1 MRLGICLSSGGLQQ
15 LEPLLA
21 VQALDGVIV
30 PSHLADPDHPERL
43 SHPDGPG
50 GWLRQHWSDLQLL
63 VGALA
68 SGALIRM
75 LAPLLRDKHDDPA
88 VLLLSADG
96 RLVLPLLGS
105 HLGGAEDEARR
116 CAALLGLELVSS
128 GDCARRGAPALDSIG
143 DGWGWRRSGN
153 DWNQLMQS
161 AARGEPVALR
171 ASAGQDEA
179 LRQLIA
185 TAGLGDEAVAG
196 AGSSRTVLQISL
208 DSGEG
213 CRWHP
218 PQLWLGIGCERGTS
232 LPLLE
237 QAVDDALREAGLAVE
252 AVAGLA
258 SLELKG
264 DEPALLALSERRD
277 WPVRLYPSER
287 LAMVAVPNPSE
298 RVRQEVGTA
307 SVAEAAALAAAGAE
321 AELLLQKRIV
331 RGTPGSG
338 AATVAIARAHRPWAP
353 RRGSL
358 ALVGAGPGC
367 LTQLTGAARG
377 ALAQAALWCGY
388 GPYLDLLEPLR
399 RGDQARLD
407 GRLTEERQRCR
418 QALARACEGVRVAL
432 VSSGESGLYGMA
444 GLALEEWL
452 QLPAAERPAF
462 AVHPGISALQMA
474 AARVGA
480 PLMHDVCT
488 ISLSDRLTPWSVIE
502 RRLRAAALGDF
513 VVALYNPR
521 SRDRH
526 WQLGQALELLQTG
539 RPGSTPVALCRQ
551 LGRAEEQLLLT
562 RLDTVDVGQ
571 VDMLTLVLVGNSTTR
586 IIDGRMVTPRG
597 YPGATLEGGTTP
609 TEGEG
614 GAAPRE
620 VKSG

>member
-1 MRLGICLSSGGLQQ
+1 MRLGICLSSGGLGQ

-21 VQALDGVIV
+21 VQALDAVIV
-30 PSHLADPDHPERL
+30 PSHLAAADHPERL

-50 GWLRQHWSDLQLL
+50 ALLQQHWPSLQLL

-75 LAPLLRDKHDDPA
+75 VAPLLQDKRHDPA
-88 VLLLSADG
+88 VVLLSADG
-96 RLVLPLLGS
+96 RQLLPLLGS

-116 CAALLGLELVSS
+116 CAALLGLEVVSS
-128 GDCARRGAPALDSIG
+128 GDCARRGAPALDSFG
-143 DGWGWRRSGN
+143 GGWGWRRGDG
-153 DWNQLMQS
+153 DWNRLMQA
-161 AARGEPVALR
+161 AARGEPVALGGE
-171 ASAGQDEA
+171 AGQAEA
-179 LRQLIA
+179 QQLLRA
-185 TAGLGDEAVAG
+185 AGLEGQD
-196 AGSSRTVLQISL
+196 GSPASVGLHISVQR
-208 DSGEG
+208 GES

-218 PQLWLGIGCERGTS
+218 PQLWIGIGCERNTTRALLDES
-232 LPLLE
+232 L
-237 QAVDDALREAGLAVE
+237 AAALAESGLAAA

-258 SLELKG
+258 SLDLKG
-264 DEPALLALSERRD
+264 DEPALLELSRDRD
-277 WPVRLYPSER
+277 WPLRLFPADR
-287 LAMVAVPNPSE
+287 LAAVAVPNPSD

-307 SVAEAAALAAAGAE
+307 SVAEAAALAAAGDQ
-321 AELLLQKRIV
+321 AELLLEKRIL
-331 RGTPGSG
+331 RGPQGSG
-338 AATVAIARAHRPWAP
+338 AATIAIARASRPWAP
-353 RRGSL
+353 QRGHL

-367 LTQLTGAARG
+367 LTQLTGAARS

-399 RGDQARLD
+399 RSDQARLD
-407 GRLTEERQRCR
+407 GRLTEERLRCR
-418 QALARACEGVRVAL
+418 LALARACEGVRVAL

-452 QLPAAERPAF
+452 RLPRDGRPGF
-462 AVHPGISALQMA
+462 EVHPGISALQMA

-502 RRLRAAALGDF
+502 RRLQAAALGDF

-526 WQLGQALELLQTG
+526 WQLGRAIALLLEG

-551 LGRAEEQLLLT
+551 LGRAEERVILT
-562 RLDTVDVGQ
+562 RLEAVDVDQ

-586 IIDGRMVTPRG
+586 VIDGRMVTPRG
-597 YPGATLEGGTTP
+597 YPGADLEEEEDLGLGTGH
-609 TEGEG
+609 E
-614 GAAPRE
+614 APG

>member
-1 MRLGICLSSGGLQQ
+1 MRLGICLSSGGLRQ

-30 PSHLADPDHPERL
+30 PPHLADPEHPERL

-50 GWLRQHWSDLQLL
+50 PLLRQHWPELQLL

-75 LAPLLRDKHDDPA
+75 LAPLLHDKRDDPA

-105 HLGGAEDEARR
+105 HLAGADDEARR
-116 CAALLGLELVSS
+116 CAALLGLEMVSS
-128 GDCARRGAPALDSIG
+128 GDCARRGAPALDTIG
-143 DGWGWRRSGN
+143 QGWGWRRGGN
-153 DWNQLMQS
+153 GWNLLMQM
-161 AARGEPVALR
+161 AARGEPVALK
-171 ASAGQDEA
+171 ATEGQSE
-179 LRQLIA
+179 LLQQLIGA
-185 TAGLGDEAVAG
+185 AGLRAVEEDG
-196 AGSSRTVLQISL
+196 AAASLQITL
-208 DSGEG
+208 CRGDG

-218 PQLWLGIGCERGTS
+218 PQLWLGVGCERGTS
-232 LPLLE
+232 LALLE
-237 QAVDDALREAGLAVE
+237 QAVDDALKKAGLAAE

-264 DEPALLALSERRD
+264 DEPALLALSRGRD
-277 WPVRLYPSER
+277 WPLRLYRADR
-287 LAMVAVPNPSE
+287 LVTVAVPNPSE

-321 AELLLQKRIV
+321 AELLLQKQIV
-331 RGTPGSG
+331 HGAPGSG
-338 AATVAIARAHRPWAP
+338 AATIAIARASRPWAP
-353 RRGSL
+353 QRGSL

-367 LTQLTGAARG
+367 LSQLTGAARS

-399 RGDQARLD
+399 RSDQARLD

-418 QALARACEGVRVAL
+418 LALARAREGVRVAL

-452 QLPAAERPAF
+452 LLPADERPAF
-462 AVHPGISALQMA
+462 EVHPGISALQMA

-488 ISLSDRLTPWSVIE
+488 ISLSDRLTPWAVIE
-502 RRLRAAALGDF
+502 TRLRAAALGDF

-521 SRDRH
+521 SQDRH
-526 WQLGQALELLQTG
+526 WQLGQALELLLTG
-539 RPGSTPVALCRQ
+539 RPGGTPVALCRQ
-551 LGRAEEQLLLT
+551 LGRAEERLLLT
-562 RLDTVDVGQ
+562 RLDTVDVEQ
-571 VDMLTLVLVGNSTTR
+571 VDMLTLVLVGNSSTR

-597 YPGATLEGGTTP
+597 YPGAELAGEV
-609 TEGEG
+609 GEG
-614 GAAPRE
+614 TPE
-620 VKSG
+620 IKSG

>member
-1 MRLGICLSSGGLQQ
+1 MRLGICLSSGGLRQ

-30 PSHLADPDHPERL
+30 PTHLADPEHPERL

-50 GWLRQHWSDLQLL
+50 PLLHQHWPGLQLL

-75 LAPLLRDKHDDPA
+75 LAPLLHDKRDDPA
-88 VLLLSADG
+88 VLLLTADG

-105 HLGGAEDEARR
+105 HLAGAEDEARR
-116 CAALLGLELVSS
+116 CAALLGLEMISS
-128 GDCARRGAPALDSIG
+128 GDCARRGAPALDTIG
-143 DGWGWRRSGN
+143 QGWGWRRSGN
-153 DWNQLMQS
+153 GWNLLMQT
-161 AARGEPVALR
+161 AARGEPVALK
-171 ASAGQDEA
+171 ASEGQSEV
-179 LRQLIA
+179 LQQLIGA
-185 TAGLGDEAVAG
+185 AGLRTGGEDG
-196 AGSSRTVLQISL
+196 AAASLQITL
-208 DSGEG
+208 CGGDG

-218 PQLWLGIGCERGTS
+218 PQLWLGVGCERGTS
-232 LPLLE
+232 LALLE
-237 QAVDDALREAGLAVE
+237 QAVDDALKEAGLAVE

-264 DEPALLALSERRD
+264 DEPALLALSRGRD
-277 WPVRLYPSER
+277 WPLRLYPADR
-287 LAMVAVPNPSE
+287 LVTVAVPNPSE

-321 AELLLQKRIV
+321 AELLLQKRIM
-331 RGTPGSG
+331 RGSPGSG
-338 AATVAIARAHRPWAP
+338 AATIAIARASRPWAP
-353 RRGSL
+353 QRGSL

-367 LTQLTGAARG
+367 LSQLTGAARS

-399 RGDQARLD
+399 RCDQARLD

-418 QALARACEGVRVAL
+418 LALARACEGMRVAL

-452 QLPAAERPAF
+452 LLPADERPAF
-462 AVHPGISALQMA
+462 EVHPGISALQMA

-502 RRLRAAALGDF
+502 TRLRAAALGDF

-526 WQLGQALELLQTG
+526 WQLGHALELLLTG
-539 RPGSTPVALCRQ
+539 RPGWTPVALCRQ
-551 LGRAEEQLLLT
+551 LGRAEERLLLT
-562 RLDTVDVGQ
+562 RLDAVDVEQ
-571 VDMLTLVLVGNSTTR
+571 VDMLTLVLVGNSSTR
-586 IIDGRMVTPRG
+586 IVDGRMVTPRG
-597 YPGATLEGGTTP
+597 YPGAELER
-609 TEGEG
+609 EVGEG
-614 GAAPRE
+614 TPE
-620 VKSG
+620 IKSG

>member
-1 MRLGICLSSGGLQQ
+1 MRLGICLSSGGLRQ
-15 LEPLLA
+15 LEPFLA
-21 VQALDGVIV
+21 VGALDAVIV
-30 PSHLADPDHPERL
+30 PSHLATPGHPERL
-43 SHPDGPG
+43 CHPDGPG
-50 GWLRQHWSDLQLL
+50 PLLRQHWPALQLL

-68 SGALIRM
+68 SGALVRM
-75 LAPLLRDKHDDPA
+75 LAPLLQDKHHDPA

-96 RLVLPLLGS
+96 RQLLPLLGS

-116 CAALLGLELVSS
+116 CAALLGLELISS
-128 GDCARRGAPALDSIG
+128 GDCARRGAPPLDSFG
-143 DGWGWRRSGN
+143 EGWGWRRGGG
-153 DWNQLMQS
+153 DWNRLMQT
-161 AARGEPVALR
+161 AARGEPVALGGD
-171 ASAGQDEA
+171 AGQEEA
-179 LRQLIA
+179 RQLLRA
-185 TAGLGDEAVAG
+185 AGLGGPDG
-196 AGSSRTVLQISL
+196 IPSSMGLHIDVQN
-208 DSGEG
+208 GES
-213 CRWHP
+213 CHWHP
-218 PQLWLGIGCERGTS
+218 PQLWIGIGCERNTA

-237 QAVDDALREAGLAVE
+237 RSLAEALAETGLAAE

-264 DEPALLALSERRD
+264 DEPALLQLSQDRD
-277 WPVRLYPSER
+277 WPLRLFAADR
-287 LAMVAVPNPSE
+287 LAAVEVPNPSD

-307 SVAEAAALAAAGAE
+307 SVAEAAALTAAGDE

-331 RGTPGSG
+331 RGSQGSG
-338 AATVAIARAHRPWAP
+338 AATIAIARARRPWAP
-353 RRGSL
+353 QRGHL

-367 LTQLTGAARG
+367 LTQLTGAARS
-377 ALAQAALWCGY
+377 ALAQAVLWCGY

-399 RGDQARLD
+399 RNDQARLD

-418 QALARACEGVRVAL
+418 LALARACEGVRVAL

-452 QLPAAERPAF
+452 RLPRDGRPAF
-462 AVHPGISALQMA
+462 EVHPGISALQMA

-488 ISLSDRLTPWSVIE
+488 ISLSDRLTPWPVIE
-502 RRLRAAALGDF
+502 RRLQAAALGDF

-526 WQLGQALELLQTG
+526 WQLGRAIELLLQG

-551 LGRAEEQLLLT
+551 LGRAEERLILT
-562 RLDTVDVGQ
+562 RLEAVDVEQ

-586 IIDGRMVTPRG
+586 VIDGRMVTPRG
-597 YPGATLEGGTTP
+597 YPGAELDDDEVLGLETGH
-609 TEGEG
+609 
-614 GAAPRE
+614 GALG

>member
-1 MRLGICLSSGGLQQ
+1 MRLGICLSSGGLHQ

-21 VQALDGVIV
+21 VRALDGVIV

-43 SHPDGPG
+43 AHADGPG
-50 GWLRQHWSDLQLL
+50 ALLRLHWSRIELL

-75 LAPLLRDKHDDPA
+75 LAPLLHDKHDDPA

-96 RLVLPLLGS
+96 RQVLPLLGS
-105 HLGGAEDEARR
+105 HLGGADAEAQR
-116 CAALLGLELVSS
+116 CAALLGLELISS
-128 GDCARRGAPALDSIG
+128 GDCARRGAPALDRFG
-143 DGWGWRRSGN
+143 EGWGWRRSGN
-153 DWNQLMQS
+153 GWNRLMQA
-161 AARGEPVALR
+161 AARGEPLALE
-171 ASAGQDEA
+171 ASEGQQEA
-179 LRQLIA
+179 LEQLITA
-185 TAGLGDEAVAG
+185 AGLQDGPGAG
-196 AGSSRTVLQISL
+196 ATTASLQVNL
-208 DSGEG
+208 RRGDG

-218 PQLWLGIGCERGTS
+218 PQLWLGVGCERGTALS
-232 LPLLE
+232 LLE
-237 QAVDDALREAGLAVE
+237 QAVDDALTGVGLALE

-264 DEPALLALSERRD
+264 DEPALLALSQSRD
-277 WPVRLYPSER
+277 WPLRLFSAER
-287 LAMVAVPNPSE
+287 LATVAVPTPSE
-298 RVRQEVGTA
+298 RVRQEVGTP
-307 SVAEAAALAAAGAE
+307 SVAEAAALAAAGAQG
-321 AELLLQKRIV
+321 ELLVPKQIM
-331 RGTPGSG
+331 RGVPGGGAVTIAVARSG
-338 AATVAIARAHRPWAP
+338 RPWAP

-358 ALVGAGPGC
+358 TLVGAGPGC
-367 LTQLTGAARG
+367 LTQLTGAARS
-377 ALAQAALWCGY
+377 ALAAAALWCGY

-399 RGDQARLD
+399 RCDQARLD
-407 GRLTEERQRCR
+407 GRLTEERQRC
-418 QALARACEGVRVAL
+418 QLALARACEGVRVAL

-452 QLPAAERPAF
+452 QLPADIRPAF
-462 AVHPGISALQMA
+462 EVHPGISALQMA

-488 ISLSDRLTPWSVIE
+488 ISLSDRLTPWSVIDT
-502 RRLRAAALGDF
+502 RLRAAALGDF

-526 WQLGQALELLQTG
+526 WQLGQALALLLTG

-562 RLDTVDVGQ
+562 RLDAVDVTR

-586 IIDGRMVTPRG
+586 LIDGRMVTPRG
-597 YPGATLEGGTTP
+597 YPGASLEVGAALDDVG
-609 TEGEG
+609 G
-614 GAAPRE
+614 GAPV